1 MWLTPDLGG
10 HQPFF
15 FFCLIDQDQLQFTQ
29 KVESTLPQNK
39 EENFLA
45 GPGCLLMKTFRKD
58 SDKTVSGVCKWRHT
72 GKTEVQLKNVIFCAV
87 LPISDQS
94 RKEDGAV
101 DFLCLSGQTSQ
112 HILQQTALAL
122 PPWADLQ
129 LPRLSFPPLYCTCF
143 ALLEG
148 KCRHMYSQR
157 LLQRLITFS
166 NWAFKNSFSNNQD

>member
-129 LPRLSFPPLYCTCF
+129 LPRLVVPSSVLHMLCTSGGKMQAYVFPKTASEINY
-143 ALLEG
+143 
-148 KCRHMYSQR
+148 
-157 LLQRLITFS
+157 I
-166 NWAFKNSFSNNQD
+166 FKLGF